1 MPKASLDRLDR
12 QIIAALSRDGRM
24 SYRELARS
32 RDISEGTVRMRLS
45 RLQDE
50 NLVKVTLVGSPLAL
64 GVGVY
69 VMIML
74 RVKPGH
80 VREVAEALVKFPNVR
95 FVGLSFGPADLF
107 IQSLHKDV
115 GDLHH
120 FVSDV
125 IPKAAPAVTSTE
137 TFQLAEV
144 MKSSWTWAD
153 WFEYIDD
160 HSVPS
165 ESDSSEVAAIP
176 ASDERKRKQDGQ
188 SLKKNGSS

>member
-32 RDISEGTVRMRLS
+32 LDISEGTVRMRLS

-74 RVKPGH
+74 RVTSGFPS
-80 VREVAEALVKFPNVR
+80 VRQ
-95 FVGLSFGPADLF
+95 
-107 IQSLHKDV
+107 I
-115 GDLHH
+115 
-120 FVSDV
+120 
-125 IPKAAPAVTSTE
+125 
-137 TFQLAEV
+137 
-144 MKSSWTWAD
+144 SSSSPCTRMWA
-153 WFEYIDD
+153 I
-160 HSVPS
+160 SII
-165 ESDSSEVAAIP
+165 SSAT
-176 ASDERKRKQDGQ
+176 
-188 SLKKNGSS
+188 